1 MGFAA
6 GFVCISFTSDF
17 HPSAPQHQTNP
28 AQPNYVG
35 TQLTLS
41 QAGGVTLTL
50 SLTYLALHT
59 HSRNRQAQSAI
70 LRSQASTL
78 DLFIPPDID
87 STLPPAARRR
97 NASAVLPDGTYRP
110 RATLEQDHHHRQQQ
124 QQQRRRGDGSSSSS
138 SSSASPTASFIEAAK
153 TRWNSEVLGAVHWAQ
168 GKDWARARERAED
181 GVAGLFGVSLSRE
194 PVQVEEVVFVS
205 SSAAASPGGQQQQQ
219 QQQQQQLGRPVVV
232 GVVQQRRQEEEAG
245 HHRVSDALHRAGDT
259 TAVVAHAMRDEARE
273 VVAEAREV
281 VATGVKEARGAVE
294 RGVEKAHDFVGR
306 TKAAVHLAEE
316 RAEAKADAKLL
327 HVSDIER
334 ALAERYDSAR
344 REEQLKR
351 SVEEVLRE
359 RYNRGPQ

>member
-1 MGFAA
+1 
-6 GFVCISFTSDF
+6 
-17 HPSAPQHQTNP
+17 
-28 AQPNYVG
+28 
-35 TQLTLS
+35 
-41 QAGGVTLTL
+41 VTLTL

-87 STLPPAARRR
+87 TTLPPAARRR

-110 RATLEQDHHHRQQQ
+110 RATLEHHD
-124 QQQRRRGDGSSSSS
+124 QQRRGEGR
-138 SSSASPTASFIEAAK
+138 SPGASFIEAAK
-153 TRWNSEVLGAVHWAQ
+153 TRWNSEVLAAVHWAQ

-205 SSAAASPGGQQQQQ
+205 SSSVAAAAAAQQGQEGQQQQQ
-219 QQQQQQLGRPVVV
+219 QQQVAAPRFAVVV
-232 GVVQQRRQEEEAG
+232 QPRQQDEAG
-245 HHRVSDALHRAGDT
+245 HHRVSDALHRAGDR
-259 TAVVAHAMRDEARE
+259 TAVVAQAMREEAKE

-294 RGVEKAHDFVGR
+294 RGVEKAHDLVER

-316 RAEAKADAKLL
+316 RAEAKVDAKLL

-334 ALAERYDSAR
+334 ALAERYDNAR

-351 SVEEVLRE
+351 SVDEVLRE
-359 RYNRGPQ
+359 RYNQGPR

>member
-1 MGFAA
+1 
-6 GFVCISFTSDF
+6 
-17 HPSAPQHQTNP
+17 
-28 AQPNYVG
+28 
-35 TQLTLS
+35 
-41 QAGGVTLTL
+41 VTLTL

-87 STLPPAARRR
+87 ATLPPAARRR

-110 RATLEQDHHHRQQQ
+110 RATLEHHD
-124 QQQRRRGDGSSSSS
+124 QQRRGEGST
-138 SSSASPTASFIEAAK
+138 SPGASFIEAAK
-153 TRWNSEVLGAVHWAQ
+153 TRWNSEVLAAVHWAQ

-205 SSAAASPGGQQQQQ
+205 SSAAAAAAQQGQEGQQQQQ
-219 QQQQQQLGRPVVV
+219 QVAAPRFAVVV
-232 GVVQQRRQEEEAG
+232 QPRQQDEAG
-245 HHRVSDALHRAGDT
+245 HHSVSDALHRAGDR
-259 TAVVAHAMRDEARE
+259 TAVVAQAMREEAKG

-294 RGVEKAHDFVGR
+294 RGMEKAHDLVER

-316 RAEAKADAKLL
+316 RAEAKVDAKLL

-334 ALAERYDSAR
+334 ALAERYDNAR

-351 SVEEVLRE
+351 SVDEVLRE
-359 RYNRGPQ
+359 RYNQGPR